1 MGDFL
6 YNIGLGKTCPTVTQ
20 NPEALKKRHGK
31 DTVNKAKREIK
42 ICIKYWYLYYEG
54 LISLIY
60 KELLKIK
67 EKTKIQTGK

>member
-42 ICIKYWYLYYEG
+42 ICIKY
-54 LISLIY
+54 
-60 KELLKIK
+60 
-67 EKTKIQTGK
+67 